1 MLEPVYSGI
10 QSEMDIQFDSSI
22 FKNRYNIDDDNIM
35 LSIRFGFIYN
45 VVCTILEEITEWD
58 C

>member
-1 MLEPVYSGI
+1 MLEPGYSGI
-10 QSEMDIQFDSSI
+10 QSEMDIQFDWSI

-45 VVCTILEEITEWD
+45 ARTILEEITEWD